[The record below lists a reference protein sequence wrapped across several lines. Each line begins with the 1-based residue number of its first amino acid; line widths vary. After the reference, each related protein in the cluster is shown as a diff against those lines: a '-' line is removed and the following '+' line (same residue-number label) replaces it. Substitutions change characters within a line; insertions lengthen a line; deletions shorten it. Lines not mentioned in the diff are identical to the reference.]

1 MTDNQKPTIEELYAI
16 AISSGTGF
24 DRLVLAAGLQ
34 REIVGAMLLRL
45 RVEYD
50 QVRGD
55 LERAGQIAPSA
66 ADRVRSM
73 TREAQLLKA
82 KAWRLELSALDEA
95 GPKKRADIRAQ
106 AMESW
111 DAAADLHIAA
121 AAIQRRTPGEVQSA
135 RAFILLGLTTLHDAK
150 QQLGA
155 LAVRMGAK
163 PSRALAPD
171 VALRLAGR
179 VLDVWLDE
187 VCHKC
192 DGTGRLGNRYVG
204 DREREC
210 PACKGTG
217 HRREILGESR
227 GQTEFARDLFAEVQ
241 RQVGAASAGIKAALF
256 REGAE
261 KPLHPELARRLADLR
276 GEQAAAD

>member
-1 MTDNQKPTIEELYAI
+1 MTDNQKPTIEELYAV

-50 QVRGD
+50 QVRKD
-55 LERAGQIAPSA
+55 LERAGEIAPRRIEEA
-66 ADRVRSM
+66 
-73 TREAQLLKA
+73 RELRQ
-82 KAWRLELSALDEA
+82 
-95 GPKKRADIRAQ
+95 RAQ
-106 AMESW
+106 RLQKHEHW
-111 DAAADLHIAA
+111 AAAEALIIEAEK
-121 AAIQRRTPGEVQSA
+121 IQARTPHEVQSA
-135 RAFILLGLTTLHDAK
+135 RAFILLDLTTLAEAK

-155 LAVRMGAK
+155 LAVRMAAK
-163 PSRALAPD
+163 PSRALAPEA
-171 VALRLAGR
+171 ALRLAGR

-192 DGTGRLGNRYVG
+192 DGTGRLGNRFAG

-210 PACKGTG
+210 PACKGSR

-227 GQTEFARDLFAEVQ
+227 AQTEFARDLYAEVQ
-241 RQVGAASAGIKAALF
+241 RQVAAAASGIKAALF
-256 REGAE
+256 RENEA